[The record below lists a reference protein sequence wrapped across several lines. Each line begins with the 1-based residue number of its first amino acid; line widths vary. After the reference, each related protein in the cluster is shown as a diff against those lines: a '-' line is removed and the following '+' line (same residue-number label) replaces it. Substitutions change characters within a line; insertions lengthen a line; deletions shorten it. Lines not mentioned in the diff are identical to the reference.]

1 MWYNKFMLNISRI
14 FVGCFLIGFLYT
26 GFGIS
31 PIVSGLVIGILF
43 GISGYAKERN

>member
-1 MWYNKFMLNISRI
+1 MLNISRM
-14 FVGCFLIGFLYT
+14 FVGCFLIGFLYS
-26 GFGIS
+26 GFNVN